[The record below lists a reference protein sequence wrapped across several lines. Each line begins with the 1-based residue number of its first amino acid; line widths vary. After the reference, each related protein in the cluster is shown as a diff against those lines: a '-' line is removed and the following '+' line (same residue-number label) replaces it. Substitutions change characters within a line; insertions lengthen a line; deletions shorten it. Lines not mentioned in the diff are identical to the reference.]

1 MNVLKRRIEYTFGN
15 NWSTNDQ
22 DIQVLVE
29 GHKVTLHGC
38 VDSPYQK
45 DQAEKLVWFISE
57 VWSVE
62 NELVVNFYNQ
72 QIINAQGL

>member
-1 MNVLKRRIEYTFGN
+1 MNVLIKRIEHTFGN
-15 NWSTNDQ
+15 NWAMNNQ
-22 DIQVLVE
+22 DIKVVVA
-29 GHKVTLHGC
+29 GHKVKLHGT

-62 NELVVNFYNQ
+62 NELEVNSSNQ
-72 QIINAQGL
+72 QV